1 MSRSS
6 VSLLLLGLGA
16 ACSPLPDEV
25 RHPEPNALLVRV
37 SSAEPLVEVS
47 RGSLIYAD
55 GDSLVIADRHSHGIV
70 AVRDQP
76 DQVIEVYR
84 GQKATPA
91 GTAKAAGKS
100 GLLGLATGLLSAAA
114 GAAVAEALGVDV
126 EVGEVIKAGAV
137 IGAATGVGAGITKGA
152 NEGEPVWHRVTVL
165 QLRQQL
171 CQCAHP

>member
-6 VSLLLLGLGA
+6 VSALLLGVAA

-47 RGSLIYAD
+47 RGSLIFAD
-55 GDSLVIADRHSHGIV
+55 GDSLVIADRHSETIV
-70 AVRDQP
+70 AVRDRP

-84 GQKATPA
+84 GQKVTLP
-91 GTAKAAGKS
+91 GTAKTAGRS
-100 GLLGLATGLLSAAA
+100 GLLGMAAGLLSAAT
-114 GAAVAEALGVDV
+114 GAVVAEVLGVDV
-126 EVGEVIKAGAV
+126 EVGEVIKTGLV
-137 IGAATGVGAGITKGA
+137 IGAATGVGTGVTKGA
-152 NEGEPVWHRVTVL
+152 NEGEPVWHLVTVL